1 MKLKSS
7 ELILNPDGSVY
18 HLHLRPEQ
26 AAPLI
31 FLVGDQDR
39 VPKVSRY
46 FDAVEFKVRKRE
58 FVTHTGRIGN
68 TRLSVVST
76 GIGTDNIDI
85 VLNELDALFNIDLE
99 SRQMKSQP
107 AALQFIRLGTAG
119 CLQPEVPVDSI
130 VVSSAGLGLDGLL
143 NFYRAPE
150 LTKHPAIASLRIH
163 FGAAW
168 DFPVRPY
175 FAEASADLLRRWASI
190 GPNGI
195 TASNAGFYGPQGR
208 QLRAPV
214 ALPEYLDLLQ
224 TFSWNGVPVMNL
236 EMETSAIFGLSKI
249 LGHQALSLSAILAN
263 RPAGTFSKDPDK
275 AVKKLIETALS
286 RL

>member
-1 MKLKSS
+1 MKLKNS

-26 AAPLI
+26 VAPLI

-68 TRLSVVST
+68 TRLSVIST

-85 VLNELDALFNIDLE
+85 VLNEVDALFNIDLE
-99 SRQMKSQP
+99 NRQVRAQHT
-107 AALQFIRLGTAG
+107 AVRFIRLGTAG
-119 CLQPEVPVDSI
+119 SLLPEAPVDS
-130 VVSSAGLGLDGLL
+130 VAVSAAGLGLDGLL
-143 NFYRAPE
+143 HFYHAPHQ
-150 LTKHPAIASLRIH
+150 TAHPAIEALRAHVGPI
-163 FGAAW
+163 W
-168 DFPVRPY
+168 DFPVKPY
-175 FAEASADLLRRWASI
+175 FVEADPGLLKHWEKI
-190 GPNGI
+190 GLSGI
-195 TASNAGFYGPQGR
+195 TASNPGFYGPQGR

-214 ALPEYLDLLQ
+214 ALPQYLDVLQGFHHNGIPLL
-224 TFSWNGVPVMNL
+224 NL
-236 EMETSAIFGLSKI
+236 EMETSAIYGLCRM

-263 RPAGTFSKDPDK
+263 RPAGTFSKDPAR
-275 AVKKLIETALS
+275 AVKRLIEAALEKI
-286 RL
+286 

>member
-1 MKLKSS
+1 MTFKNS

-26 AAPLI
+26 AAPMI

-68 TRLSVVST
+68 TRLSVIST

-99 SRQMKSQP
+99 TRQVKPQLT
-107 AALQFIRLGTAG
+107 ALQLIRLGTAG

-130 VVSSAGLGLDGLL
+130 VASSAGLGLDGLL

-150 LTKHPAIASLRIH
+150 LTAHPAIAELRAH
-163 FGAAW
+163 FSAAW

-175 FAEASADLLRRWASI
+175 FAEASADLLRRWAGI

-208 QLRAPV
+208 QLRALA

-224 TFSWNGVPVMNL
+224 TFSWNGDPVMNL
-236 EMETSAIFGLSKI
+236 EMETSAIFGLSKV

-275 AVKKLIETALS
+275 AVKKLI
-286 RL
+286 

>member
-1 MKLKSS
+1 MTFKNS

-99 SRQMKSQP
+99 TRQLKAQLTT
-107 AALQFIRLGTAG
+107 LQLIRLGTAG

-130 VVSSAGLGLDGLL
+130 VASSAGLGLDGLL

-150 LTKHPAIASLRIH
+150 LTQHPAIAGLRAH

-175 FAEASADLLRRWASI
+175 FAEASTDLLRRWAGI

-208 QLRAPV
+208 QLRAPA
-214 ALPEYLDLLQ
+214 ALPTYLDLLQ
-224 TFSWNGVPVMNL
+224 TFSWNGVPAMNL
-236 EMETSAIFGLSKI
+236 EMETSAIFGLSKV

-275 AVKKLIETALS
+275 AVKKLIENALS

>member
-1 MKLKSS
+1 MKLRNS
-7 ELILNPDGSVY
+7 ELILNPDGSIY

-26 AAPLI
+26 VAPLI

-68 TRLSVVST
+68 TRVSVMST

-85 VLNELDALFNIDLE
+85 VLNEVDALFNIDLE
-99 SRQMKSQP
+99 TRQVRPKHT
-107 AALQFIRLGTAG
+107 AVRFIRLGTAG
-119 CLQPEVPVDSI
+119 SLHPEVPVDSI

-143 NFYRAPE
+143 HFYNAAG
-150 LTKHPAIASLRIH
+150 LTAHPAIEALRAH
-163 FGAAW
+163 VGPAW

-175 FAEASADLLRRWASI
+175 FSEADPALIRQLGGL

-214 ALPEYLDLLQ
+214 ALPQYLDLLQ
-224 TFSWNGVPVMNL
+224 GFHYNGMPLINL
-236 EMETSAIFGLSKI
+236 EMETSAIYGLSSL

-263 RPAGTFSKDPDK
+263 RPTGAFSKDPAR
-275 AVKKLIETALS
+275 AVKRLIEAALGKI
-286 RL
+286 